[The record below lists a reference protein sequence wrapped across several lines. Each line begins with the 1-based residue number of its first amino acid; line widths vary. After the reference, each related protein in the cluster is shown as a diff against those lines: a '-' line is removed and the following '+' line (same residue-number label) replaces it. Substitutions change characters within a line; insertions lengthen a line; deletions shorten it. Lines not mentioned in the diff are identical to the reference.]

1 MIFRENVFFSILYTI
16 LITITRS
23 SVIDSKTRK
32 KRKRKEKLEALKRQ
46 YVI

>member
-1 MIFRENVFFSILYTI
+1 MIFRENVFFSILYRI